1 MTVKQFKRICCAIA
15 GVSLG
20 LVSQVSS
27 AQDFPNQP
35 LTIIVPFTGGGATD
49 ILARII
55 AEGLTKELGQSVV
68 VANVPGAGG
77 TIGQAKAARAA
88 PNGYTLLFGNLGTLA
103 AQASLYTNLSYNI
116 LENFTPIASV
126 GDAPQVISIRNNLPV
141 KTFEEFVEY
150 AKQNQVKMNFG
161 TAGVG
166 SGSFL
171 GGVVLNA
178 AIGVKIQPV
187 HYRGAAQT
195 IADLMAGQIDYAI
208 ESSST
213 VEGSYSTGKTRGI
226 GVMRDKRV
234 SILPEVQ
241 ATGETKFPVNFD
253 IWNMIL
259 VPSNVPQPILE
270 KLNTA
275 INRVL
280 TQPEMVQRYEKMGL
294 SLPTEVNRSLKGSAQ
309 LLSTEVKN
317 WNRLLKE
324 AGIEPQ
330 ASN

>member
-1 MTVKQFKRICCAIA
+1 MGIKYIQKIGIVIGAL
-15 GVSLG
+15 SMG
-20 LVSQVSS
+20 LLSPTIS
-27 AQDFPNQP
+27 AQDFPNQA

-49 ILARII
+49 VLARVV
-55 AEGLTKELGQSVV
+55 ANSLSKELNQPVV
-68 VANVPGAGG
+68 VTNVPGAGG
-77 TIGQAKAARAA
+77 AIGQTRAARAT
-88 PNGYTLLFGNLGTLA
+88 PNGYTMLFGNVGTLA
-103 AQASLYTNLSYNI
+103 AQASLYTNLPYNI

-126 GDAPQVISIRNNLPV
+126 GDAPQVISIRSNLPV

-150 AKQNQVKMNFG
+150 AKKNQSTMNFG

-171 GGVVLNA
+171 GGIVLNA
-178 AIGVKIQPV
+178 AIGVKVQPV

-226 GVMRDKRV
+226 GVMRDTRV
-234 SILPEVQ
+234 AILPNVQ
-241 ATGETKFPVNFD
+241 ATGETKHPVNFD

-259 VPSNVPQPILE
+259 VPKGVPQPVIE

-280 TQPEMVQRYEKMGL
+280 IQPDMVQRYEKMGL
-294 SLPTEVNRSLKGSAQ
+294 SLPSEANRSLKGSAE
-309 LLSTEVKN
+309 LLQSEVKT

-324 AGIEPQ
+324 AGVEPE
-330 ASN
+330 ASQ

>member
-1 MTVKQFKRICCAIA
+1 MAIKQIKRIFLTLA
-15 GVSLG
+15 GISLG
-20 LVSQVSS
+20 LVSQAPR
-27 AQDFPNQP
+27 AQDFPNQ
-35 LTIIVPFTGGGATD
+35 LITIIVPFTGGGATD
-49 ILARII
+49 ILARVI
-55 AEGLTKELGQSVV
+55 ADGLSKELNQPVV
-68 VANVPGAGG
+68 VSNVPGAGG
-77 TIGQAKAARAA
+77 SIGQTKAARAE
-88 PNGYTLLFGNLGTLA
+88 PNGYTMLFGNLGTLA
-103 AQASLYTNLSYNI
+103 AQASLYTNLSYNV

-126 GDAPQVISIRNNLPV
+126 GDAPQVISIRSNLPV
-141 KTFEEFVEY
+141 KTYEEFVEY
-150 AKQNQVKMNFG
+150 ARQNQVKMNFG

-234 SILPEVQ
+234 SILPDVQ
-241 ATGETKFPVNFD
+241 ATGETKFPVTFD

-259 VPSNVPQPILE
+259 VPRNVPQPILE
-270 KLNTA
+270 KLNMA
-275 INRVL
+275 VNRVL

-294 SLPTEVNRSLKGSAQ
+294 SLPTEANRSLKGSAE
-309 LLSTEVKN
+309 LLNKEVKN
-317 WNRLLKE
+317 WNLLLKE
-324 AGIEPQ
+324 AGVEPQ
-330 ASN
+330 SNQ

>member
-1 MTVKQFKRICCAIA
+1 MAIKQIKSFCLAIA
-15 GVSLG
+15 GISLG
-20 LVSQVSS
+20 LVSHTSS
-27 AQDFPNQP
+27 AQNFPNQP

-49 ILARII
+49 ILARVV
-55 AEGLTKELGQSVV
+55 ADGLSKELNQPVM
-68 VANVPGAGG
+68 VANIPGAGG
-77 TIGQAKAARAA
+77 SIGQAKAARAL
-88 PNGYTLLFGNLGTLA
+88 PNGYTMLFGNLGTLA
-103 AQASLYTNLSYNI
+103 AQASLYTNLPYNI

-126 GDAPQVISIRNNLPV
+126 GDAPQVISIRSNLPV
-141 KTFEEFVEY
+141 KTYEEFVEY
-150 AKQNQVKMNFG
+150 AKQNQAKMNFG

-178 AIGVKIQPV
+178 AIGAKIQPV

-213 VEGSYSTGKTRGI
+213 VKGSYSTGKTRGI
-226 GVMRDKRV
+226 GVMRDKRI
-234 SILPEVQ
+234 SILPDVQ

-259 VPSNVPQPILE
+259 VPKDVPQPILE
-270 KLNTA
+270 KLNMA
-275 INRVL
+275 VNRVL
-280 TQPEMVQRYEKMGL
+280 MQPEMEQRYDKMGL
-294 SLPTEVNRSLKGSAQ
+294 SLPTEANRSLKGSAE
-309 LLSTEVKN
+309 LLNTEVKN

-324 AGIEPQ
+324 AGVEPQ

>member
-1 MTVKQFKRICCAIA
+1 MTIKHIQKI
-15 GVSLG
+15 G
-20 LVSQVSS
+20 LVLSALSLSLLTQTSS
-27 AQDFPNQP
+27 AQEFPNQP

-49 ILARII
+49 VLAR
-55 AEGLTKELGQSVV
+55 AVADGLSKELNQPVV

-77 TIGQAKAARAA
+77 AIGQTKAARST
-88 PNGYTLLFGNLGTLA
+88 PNGYTMLFGNVGTLA
-103 AQASLYTNLSYNI
+103 AQASLYTNLPYNI

-150 AKQNQVKMNFG
+150 AKKNQSTMNFG

-234 SILPEVQ
+234 AILPNVQ
-241 ATGETKFPVNFD
+241 ATGETKYPVNFD

-259 VPSNVPQPILE
+259 VPKGVPQPVLE

-275 INRVL
+275 VNKVL
-280 TQPEMVQRYEKMGL
+280 AQPDMVQRYEKMGL
-294 SLPTEVNRSLKGSAQ
+294 SLPTAANRSLKGSAE
-309 LLSTEVKN
+309 LLQSQVKT

-330 ASN
+330 VNQ

>member
-1 MTVKQFKRICCAIA
+1 MAIKHIKSICLAIA
-15 GVSLG
+15 VISLG

-27 AQDFPNQP
+27 AQDFPSQP
-35 LTIIVPFTGGGATD
+35 LTVIVPFTGGGATD
-49 ILARII
+49 VLARVI
-55 AEGLTKELGQSVV
+55 ADGLSKELNQPVV
-68 VANVPGAGG
+68 VANIPGAGG
-77 TIGQAKAARAA
+77 SVGQAKAAKAV
-88 PNGYTLLFGNLGTLA
+88 PNGYTMLFGNLGTLA
-103 AQASLYTNLSYNI
+103 AQASLYSNLPYNI

-126 GDAPQVISIRNNLPV
+126 GDAPQVISIRSNLPV
-141 KTFEEFVEY
+141 KTYEEFVEY
-150 AKQNQVKMNFG
+150 AKQNQTTMNFG

-241 ATGETKFPVNFD
+241 ATGETKFPVNYD

-259 VPSNVPQPILE
+259 VPKGVPQPILE
-270 KLNTA
+270 KLNSA

-280 TQPEMVQRYEKMGL
+280 TQPEMMQRYEKMGL
-294 SLPTEVNRSLKGSAQ
+294 SLPTQTNRSLKGSAE
-309 LLSTEVKN
+309 LLTTEVKN
-317 WNRLLKE
+317 WNRLLKN
-324 AGIEPQ
+324 AGVEPQ
-330 ASN
+330 TSQ

>member
-1 MTVKQFKRICCAIA
+1 M
-15 GVSLG
+15 
-20 LVSQVSS
+20 
-27 AQDFPNQP
+27 
-35 LTIIVPFTGGGATD
+35 
-49 ILARII
+49 
-55 AEGLTKELGQSVV
+55 
-68 VANVPGAGG
+68 ANVPGAGG
-77 TIGQAKAARAA
+77 SIGQNKAAKSA
-88 PNGYTLLFGNLGTLA
+88 PNGYTLLFGNAGTLA
-103 AQASLYTNLSYNI
+103 AQASLYTNLPYNI

-126 GDAPQVISIRNNLPV
+126 GDAPQVISIRSNLPV

-150 AKQNQVKMNFG
+150 AKKNQSTMNFG

-171 GGVVLNA
+171 GGVVLNS

-234 SILPEVQ
+234 AILPTVQ
-241 ATGETKFPVNFD
+241 ATGETKYPVNFD

-259 VPSNVPQPILE
+259 VPKGVPQPILE

-275 INRVL
+275 VNKVL
-280 TQPEMVQRYEKMGL
+280 AQPDMVQRYEKMGL
-294 SLPTEVNRSLKGSAQ
+294 SLPSEANRSLKGSAE
-309 LLSTEVKN
+309 LLQSEVKK

-330 ASN
+330 ANQ